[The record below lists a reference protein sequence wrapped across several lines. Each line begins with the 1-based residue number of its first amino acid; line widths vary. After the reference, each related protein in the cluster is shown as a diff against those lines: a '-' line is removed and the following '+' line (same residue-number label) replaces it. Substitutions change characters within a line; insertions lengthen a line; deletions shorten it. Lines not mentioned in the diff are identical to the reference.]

1 MSDITEDSTE
11 RSDFVIVGLGGSA
24 GSIPAFREFFRNVPA
39 DSDMAYVVV
48 LHLSP
53 EHDSHLADVLQGST
67 TLPVTQVQG
76 AVKVEPNRVYVIPP
90 NKSLAMSDGTLLL
103 SEIKGFEERRA
114 PIDIFFRT
122 LADTHDSRAVC
133 VILSGSGS
141 DGSVGLRRIK
151 ENNGLALVQDP
162 SEAQFEDMPRS
173 SIATGLVDFI
183 LPVAEMPQRMI
194 AYRDQLHA
202 APLLHADRADA
213 DANEQ
218 ALIEVFTHIRVRTG
232 HDFTN
237 YKRATVL
244 RRIQRRLAVR
254 EIEGLPAYAAFLR
267 DHPDEVETLLRE
279 LLISVTSFFRD
290 RQVWERVEE
299 AIVPKLFAGK
309 GPDDHV
315 RVWVPGCAT
324 GEEAYTV
331 AMLLS
336 EAAGEL
342 TSPPDIQIFAT
353 DLDEHAIAKAR
364 NGYYTAAETADVSP
378 ERLRRH
384 FAMDHDGF
392 RVRRELREMIL
403 FAHHNVIRDP
413 SFSHLQFVTCRNLL
427 IYLNRTAQ
435 ERALQVLHFA
445 LEPGGYLLLGTAESV
460 DGAAQF
466 FSTFDKETHIYQSRA
481 VPRVVAVSPP
491 TQLTVSADLRG
502 AAPGG
507 DARAE
512 PRALRFGPLELHYR
526 MLEDYAPP
534 SLIVDDQYNIL
545 HLSENAVRYVH
556 IAPGEASLNLLQAA
570 RPELRIALRSALF
583 QAAQKGDTVVAP
595 VSDVSIIV
603 RPTLRDGDPARGYFL
618 VLFDETTDAAD
629 APQRPEASAAEPAA
643 PHLEEELLRLR
654 TQMRGTVKQYEIQA
668 EEARAV
674 NEELQ
679 AVNEELRSTAEEL
692 ETSQEELQSLN
703 EELHTVNQE
712 LKVKID
718 EISHANN
725 DLRNLMSSTEIGT
738 IFVDR
743 NFRVKLFTPRIRDI
757 FNLITADLGRSLLDI
772 TNKLMIDNLAAD
784 VEIVRDRLQTIEREV
799 QTRDGRWHLMRL
811 LPYRTADDHI
821 EGTVLT
827 FIDVTD
833 RKRADDIIRDA
844 EERQRMLLALSDTLR
859 ALSDPQ
865 EIIATAAGRIA
876 RQIHA
881 TVAYATVD
889 ADGDTVRVAG
899 TYGDA
904 RIPGMVARDDL
915 RLSDLPPA
923 WRALSTG
930 EDVFATDIR
939 NDSRWGNLDDA
950 EDEHRVRAV
959 AAVPLLKAGRLV
971 AYLVAADR
979 KPREWTVTDR
989 ILFREV
995 ADRTW
1000 LALER
1005 ARAEQALRHSEEQ
1018 FRTLFETM
1026 DEGFALCELVR
1037 DENGLPGDMRC
1048 LDLNRAFEVQ
1058 TGVSR
1063 AFVAGR
1069 LFSEVFPPMEPSS
1082 MDAYARVVETG
1093 QPQRFE
1099 QYLPTLQ
1106 RWYDVRVYAR
1116 GGDSFALLWD
1126 DITERRKIE
1135 EALRASEERHR
1146 IIVESARDYAIITTD
1161 GDGRITSWSPGAKA
1175 VFGWSASEAVTQS
1188 IAMTFTPEDRAG
1200 GEVEKELETARAHGS
1215 APDVRWHVRKDGSRV
1230 FIEGTARA
1238 LETPGGE
1245 LRGFLKIGQD
1255 VTERRSTEEALRD
1268 SEARLQVAR
1277 DVLEQRVRE
1286 RTQQL
1291 EELSAQRQQLL
1302 EQLVTATEEE
1312 RQRIARELHDELGQ
1326 HITALRV
1333 GLSQPQDES
1342 WQDESLARMQTI
1354 VQRLDET
1361 IDRLTLEL
1369 RPPVLDH
1376 LGLHGAITSLADA
1389 YAAASGLRVAV
1400 HLPAVEGERFSP
1412 KIETTIYR
1420 VVQEALTNVLKHA
1433 GASTV
1438 SVILEREGHSLRMIV
1453 EDDGQ
1458 GFDADAVLTGIAMRG
1473 RFGLLGMRERLAL
1486 VDGSLAIE
1494 SEAGSG
1500 TTIYVRVPLS
1510 DDGKPS

>member
-1 MSDITEDSTE
+1 MSDSTGDSTE
-11 RSDFVIVGLGGSA
+11 RSDLVIVGLGGSA

-53 EHDSHLADVLQGST
+53 EHESHLADVLQGMT
-67 TLPVTQVQG
+67 TLPVTQVQKT
-76 AVKVEPNRVYVIPP
+76 VKVEPNHVYVIPP

-103 SEIKGFEERRA
+103 SEITGFEERRA

-122 LADTHDSRAVC
+122 LADTHDSRAVG
-133 VILSGSGS
+133 VILSGTGS

-162 SEAQFEDMPRS
+162 GEAQFDAMPRS

-183 LPVAEMPQRMI
+183 LPVAAMPQRMI

-202 APLLHADRADA
+202 APLVPSDRAGA
-213 DANEQ
+213 GEQ
-218 ALIEVFTHIRVRTG
+218 ALVEVFTHMRLRTG

-254 EIEGLPAYAAFLR
+254 ELEGLPAYVAFLR
-267 DHPDEVETLLRE
+267 DHPEEVETLLRE

-290 RQVWERVEE
+290 RQVWARVEE

-309 GPDDHV
+309 GPEDHV
-315 RVWVPGCAT
+315 RVWVAGCAT

-342 TSPPDIQIFAT
+342 PSPPAIQIFAT

-364 NGYYTAAETADVSP
+364 NGFYTAAETADVSP

-384 FAMDHDGF
+384 FVMDGDGF
-392 RVRRELREMIL
+392 RVRRELRELVL
-403 FAHHNVIRDP
+403 FAHHNVIKDP

-445 LEPGGYLLLGTAESV
+445 LDPGGHLLLGTAEGV
-460 DGAAQF
+460 EGGARF
-466 FSTFDKETHIYQSRA
+466 FSTFDREHRIYESRG
-481 VPRVVAVSPP
+481 VPRVVAISPP
-491 TQLTVSADLRG
+491 RQLTISADLRG

-507 DARAE
+507 DTRVE
-512 PRALRFGPLELHYR
+512 PRAQRYDSLELHYR

-545 HLSENAVRYVH
+545 HLSEHAVRYVH
-556 IAPGEASLNLLQAA
+556 IAAGEASLNLLQAA

-583 QAAQKGDTVVAP
+583 QAAQERITVVVAAGG
-595 VSDVSIIV
+595 VSIVV
-603 RPTLRDGDPARGYFL
+603 RPTLRDGDPARGNFL
-618 VLFDETTDAAD
+618 VLFDETVDAAG
-629 APQRPEASAAEPAA
+629 APRRREVPATEPAA

-654 TQMRGTVKQYEIQA
+654 TQMRGTVDQYEVQA
-668 EEARAV
+668 EEARAA

-679 AVNEELRSTAEEL
+679 ALNEELRSTAEEL

-703 EELHTVNQE
+703 EELQTVNQE
-712 LKVKID
+712 LKVKIE
-718 EISHANN
+718 EIGHANN

-743 NFRVKLFTPRIRDI
+743 SFRVKLFAPRIRDI
-757 FNLITADLGRSLLDI
+757 FNLITADIGRPLLDI

-784 VEIVRDRLQTIEREV
+784 VELVRDRLQTIEREV

-811 LPYRTADDHI
+811 LPYRTADDRI

-827 FIDVTD
+827 FVDVTD
-833 RKRADDIIRDA
+833 RKHADDIIRDA
-844 EERQRMLLALSDTLR
+844 EERQRLLLALSDALR
-859 ALSDPQ
+859 VLSDPR

-876 RQIHA
+876 KQIHA
-881 TVAYATVD
+881 TIAYATVE

-899 TYGDA
+899 TFGAA
-904 RIPGMVARDDL
+904 RMPGMIARDHL
-915 RLSDLPPA
+915 RLSDLGPA
-923 WRALSTG
+923 WSALMAG

-939 NDSRWGNLDDA
+939 NDPRWGDLGDIP
-950 EDEHRVRAV
+950 DEHRVRAV
-959 AAVPLLKAGRLV
+959 AAVPLLSAGRLV

-979 KPREWTVTDR
+979 KPRQWTVTDR

-995 ADRTW
+995 GDRTW

-1005 ARAEQALRHSEEQ
+1005 ARAEQALR
-1018 FRTLFETM
+1018 
-1026 DEGFALCELVR
+1026 D
-1037 DENGLPGDMRC
+1037 
-1048 LDLNRAFEVQ
+1048 
-1058 TGVSR
+1058 
-1063 AFVAGR
+1063 
-1069 LFSEVFPPMEPSS
+1069 
-1082 MDAYARVVETG
+1082 
-1093 QPQRFE
+1093 
-1099 QYLPTLQ
+1099 
-1106 RWYDVRVYAR
+1106 
-1116 GGDSFALLWD
+1116 
-1126 DITERRKIE
+1126 
-1135 EALRASEERHR
+1135 SEERHR

-1161 GDGRITSWSPGAKA
+1161 GGGRITSWSPGAEA
-1175 VFGWSASEAVTQS
+1175 VFGWTASEAIAQS
-1188 IAMTFTPEDRAG
+1188 IAMTFTPEDRAS
-1200 GEVEKELETARAHGS
+1200 GEIEKELTTARAHGS
-1215 APDVRWHVRKDGSRV
+1215 APDVRWHLRKDGARV

-1238 LETPGGE
+1238 LEGPGGE

-1255 VTERRSTEEALRD
+1255 VTDRRGTEEALRD
-1268 SEARLQVAR
+1268 SEARLQVAH
-1277 DVLEQRVRE
+1277 DVLEERVLE

-1291 EELSAQRQQLL
+1291 EGLSVQRQQLL

-1326 HITALRV
+1326 HITALRMS
-1333 GLSQPQDES
+1333 LSQPQGEA
-1342 WQDESLARMQTI
+1342 LPRMQTI

-1376 LGLHGAITSLADA
+1376 LGLHGAITSLVDA
-1389 YAAASGLRVAV
+1389 YGSASGLRVAV
-1400 HLPAVEGERFSP
+1400 HLPAVEGERFSS
-1412 KIETTIYR
+1412 KIETTLYR

-1433 GASTV
+1433 AASTV
-1438 SVILEREGHSLRMIV
+1438 SVILEREGDSLRLIV
-1453 EDDGQ
+1453 EDDGR
-1458 GFDADAVLTGIAMRG
+1458 GFDADSALTGTAMRG
-1473 RFGLLGMRERLAL
+1473 RFGLLGMRERLSL

-1494 SEAGSG
+1494 SEQGSG

-1510 DDGKPS
+1510 EPS